1 MRSHDKNQ
9 TWELLLEHVRNTQ
22 GDILSFTRD
31 TFHNITQGLMHE
43 NIKQLRTGAQDIEKE
58 KGVWRRYRRKEI
70 VGMRKIDYLL
80 AVEKNTWFHL
90 GCNSSTQLIY
100 GLKRML
106 EPCVEHVDNNFK
118 PLPQDYI
125 DEFIPICNDVDK
137 FLEEARRMITTGDF
151 EGVDEVLVEGN
162 AIKSR
167 ISQIRHAQ
175 QDRIQR
181 EDSNIKVALLYLST
195 LQETQ
200 ELVSISRHLLR
211 ASKRFQTQ

>member
-1 MRSHDKNQ
+1 
-9 TWELLLEHVRNTQ
+9 
-22 GDILSFTRD
+22 
-31 TFHNITQGLMHE
+31 
-43 NIKQLRTGAQDIEKE
+43 
-58 KGVWRRYRRKEI
+58 
-70 VGMRKIDYLL
+70 MRKIDYLV

-90 GCNSSTQLIY
+90 GCNNSTQIIY

-106 EPCVEHVDNNFK
+106 EPCVEHVDNNFN
-118 PLPQDYI
+118 PLPQDYV
-125 DEFIPICNDVDK
+125 DEFIPVCNDVDK
-137 FLEEARRMITTGDF
+137 FLESEQRMIS
-151 EGVDEVLVEGN
+151 DELLVQGN

-200 ELVSISRHLLR
+200 ELMSAARHILR